1 VSPVAASAG
10 TLPPRECSCSCI
22 GHQLR
27 SGRLGGAGFAL
38 YGTRPTGSW
47 RPSLQ
52 RLLPFVQSLW
62 LSTKWAAIHVR
73 KKGQLAAVLTTPTF
87 ENGPK
92 LGLCWACGR
101 GGRKVVAFDATYIWP
116 GRIGENVRPTLGA
129 VHGRDHD
136 RLQSLGLAAAR
147 GVHDGAWRGS
157 GVGHRPV
164 RRGWLRGWLRGGSRR
179 RPGELVASPTGSPA
193 GDAPLTATGIPGCG
207 RTGVSARCARST
219 TSTSAVNPH
228 GRTARSTIADS
239 PSPVT
244 RCDWS

>member
-1 VSPVAASAG
+1 MGVAADCPHGGEHVQLPGKNSPRSSAPSLRRVAECRHQHSARVDAAIAPARPGLLQRRRHGEDAGGAAGSAG
-10 TLPPRECSCSCI
+10 TATGPS
-22 GHQLR
+22 
-27 SGRLGGAGFAL
+27 LGAVGLAGAGVAL
-38 YGTRPTGSW
+38 YGTRRTGSW

-62 LSTKWAAIHVR
+62 LSTKWAVIHVR

-92 LGLCWACGR
+92 LGFCWACGR

-164 RRGWLRGWLRGGSRR
+164 LRGWLRGGSRR
-179 RPGELVASPTGSPA
+179 RPWELVA
-193 GDAPLTATGIPGCG
+193 C
-207 RTGVSARCARST
+207 
-219 TSTSAVNPH
+219 
-228 GRTARSTIADS
+228 
-239 PSPVT
+239 PS
-244 RCDWS
+244 W

>member
-62 LSTKWAAIHVR
+62 LSTKWTVIQVR
-73 KKGQLAAVLTTPTF
+73 KKGQLAAVLTTRTF

-92 LGLCWACGR
+92 LGFCWACER
-101 GGRKVVAFDATYIWP
+101 GGRKVVAFDAAYIRP
-116 GRIGENVRPTLGA
+116 GRIGENVRPTLVAVHG

-164 RRGWLRGWLRGGSRR
+164 LRGWLRGGSRR
-179 RPGELVASPTGSPA
+179 RPWELVASPS
-193 GDAPLTATGIPGCG
+193 
-207 RTGVSARCARST
+207 
-219 TSTSAVNPH
+219 
-228 GRTARSTIADS
+228 
-239 PSPVT
+239 
-244 RCDWS
+244 W